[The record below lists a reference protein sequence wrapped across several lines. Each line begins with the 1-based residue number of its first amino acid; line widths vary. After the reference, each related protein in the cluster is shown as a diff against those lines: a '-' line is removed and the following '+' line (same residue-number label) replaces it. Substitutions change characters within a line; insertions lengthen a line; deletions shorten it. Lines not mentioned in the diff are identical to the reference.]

1 MIFDI
6 GVSAIQGG
14 RDYQEDSFVITDP
27 YASNTDFSKLNNI
40 MLLVA
45 DGVGGETAGS
55 LASQIAG
62 HSSAKYIQSCFDQTV
77 SEQTLGLMLHGVGAA
92 VNHELN
98 KAIKLN
104 PDTNGMA
111 TTLILCLVLKHQMRW
126 VSIGDSHLYLI
137 RESVLHKL
145 NADHSMAAIFAMNV
159 IDGSM
164 SEADAASHPD
174 RNGLLSYLDG
184 GEIRIIDSPNEAVD
198 LQEGDSIIL
207 ASDGLDTLTSNE
219 IVSVLTLEK
228 NAQDSAQALT
238 DCVTQAG
245 VEGQDNT
252 TVIVM
257 TIKH

>member
-1 MIFDI
+1 M

-27 YASNTDFSKLNNI
+27 YASNKDFSELNSI

-55 LASQIAG
+55 LASQLAG
-62 HSSAKYIQSCFDQTV
+62 RASAHYIQSCFAQNI
-77 SEQTLGLMLHGVGAA
+77 SEHSLSLILQGVGVAI
-92 VNHELN
+92 NHDIN
-98 KAIKLN
+98 NAIKLHPEN
-104 PDTNGMA
+104 NGMA
-111 TTLILCLVLKHQMRW
+111 TTLILCLVLDQQIRW
-126 VSIGDSHLYLI
+126 VSIGDSHLYLF
-137 RESVLHKL
+137 RGSVLHKL

-164 SEADAASHPD
+164 SEEDAANHPD

-184 GEIRIIDSPNEAVD
+184 GDISAIDSPDEALD
-198 LQEGDSIIL
+198 LQAGDSIVL
-207 ASDGLDTLTSNE
+207 ASDGLDTLTSEE
-219 IVSVLTLEK
+219 IMRTLTLEK
-228 NAQDSAQALT
+228 NAQESAQALT
-238 DCVTQAG
+238 DCVTLVG

-257 TIKH
+257 RVKH